1 MTTAAGKKDHHY
13 GIGAVAKMTGLT
25 DHTIRV
31 WERRYG
37 AVVTQRLANG
47 RRVYSAS
54 DVEKL
59 GYLKRLTDQ
68 GVSIGQIASS
78 NIEQLREQVENMSDM
93 SSAAVPEQIRL
104 AVFGDRLPAQLA
116 AHTHDLAPLELCVA
130 DSNRDRFAADIRC
143 QNADVVILESP
154 TLDAETISQLIDFM
168 QECRAQG
175 GIVIYSFGRATD
187 VEIARQRGLVVLR
200 APVDVDQ
207 VHAAVVRCYTQ
218 PVVTAPRRKKP
229 QHVTDGEWDFSSEIA
244 PRLFNQQQL
253 ANLADTSSAID
264 CECPQ
269 HLAQLVS
276 DLSAFEIYSA
286 NCANR
291 DDNDAALHRY
301 LHQTTA
307 QARALIEVA
316 LKKVADAEDLRY

>member
-1 MTTAAGKKDHHY
+1 MSTTAGNEDSHF

-37 AVVTQRLANG
+37 AVVAQRLANG
-47 RRVYSAS
+47 RRTYSAS

-59 GYLKRLTDQ
+59 GYLKQLTNH
-68 GVSIGQIASS
+68 GVSIGQIAASTLQ
-78 NIEQLREQVENMSDM
+78 ELREQIEQIRKM
-93 SSAAVPEQIRL
+93 SSASVPEQIGL
-104 AVFGDRLPAQLA
+104 AVLGNHLPAQLL
-116 AHTHDLAPLELCVA
+116 AHGRNLSPLEIRVA
-130 DSNRDRFAADIRC
+130 DSNRDRFAADLRC
-143 QNADVVILESP
+143 QSANVVILENP
-154 TLDAETISQLIDFM
+154 TLDAETVPQLIEYM
-168 QECRAQG
+168 KECGAER
-175 GIVIYSFGRATD
+175 GIIIYSFGRKRE
-187 VEIARQRGLVVLR
+187 VEQARERNIVVIR

-207 VHAAVVRCYTQ
+207 VHAAVVRCYNE
-218 PVVTAPRRKKP
+218 PFTARTRAQEPHRS
-229 QHVTDGEWDFSSEIA
+229 VDSEWKFPGQIA

-253 ANLADTSSAID
+253 ANLANTSSTID

-291 DDNDAALHRY
+291 DDDDAALHRY

-316 LKKVADAEDLRY
+316 LEKTANAEGLSY

>member
-1 MTTAAGKKDHHY
+1 MTTAAGKEEHHY

-59 GYLKRLTDQ
+59 ACLKRLTDQ

-78 NIEQLREQVENMSDM
+78 SIEQLREQVENMSDM
-93 SSAAVPEQIRL
+93 SSAAVPGQIRL
-104 AVFGDRLPAQLA
+104 AVLGDHLPAQLLV
-116 AHTHDLAPLELCVA
+116 HDRDISPLEVCVA

-143 QNADVVILESP
+143 QSADVVVLESP
-154 TLDAETISQLIDFM
+154 TLDADTVPQLVDFM
-168 QECRAQG
+168 KDCGAER
-175 GIVIYSFGRATD
+175 GIIIYSFGRARD
-187 VEIARQRGLVVLR
+187 VEIARKRGLVVLR

-207 VHAAVVRCYTQ
+207 IHAAVVRCYTQ
-218 PVVTAPRRKKP
+218 PFVTRSRAEKP
-229 QHVTDGEWDFSSEIA
+229 YRSAAGEWNFSGEIA

-253 ANLADTSSAID
+253 ANLANTSSAID

-276 DLSAFEIYSA
+276 DVSAFEIYSA

-291 DDNDAALHRY
+291 DDDDAALHRY

-307 QARALIEVA
+307 QARALIEMA
-316 LKKVADAEDLRY
+316 LKMVADAEELNY

>member
-1 MTTAAGKKDHHY
+1 MATASDKEDHNY

-47 RRVYSAS
+47 RRVYSAK

-68 GVSIGQIASS
+68 GLSIGQIASS
-78 NIEQLREQVENMSDM
+78 SIEQLRAQVANMSDM
-93 SSAAVPEQIRL
+93 SSAAVPDHIGV
-104 AVFGDRLPAQLA
+104 AVFGDNLPAQLLL
-116 AHTHDLAPLELCVA
+116 HERDISPLEVRVA
-130 DSNRDRFAADIRC
+130 DSNRDRFAADLRN
-143 QNADVVILESP
+143 QSADVVILESP
-154 TLDAETISQLIDFM
+154 ILDSATLPQLHDFM
-168 QECRAQG
+168 KECGAER
-175 GIVIYSFGRATD
+175 GIIIYTFGRARD
-187 VEIARQRGLVVLR
+187 VELARQRGIVVVR
-200 APVDVDQ
+200 APVDVDEVQ
-207 VHAAVVRCYTQ
+207 AAVVRCYAQ
-218 PVVTAPRRKKP
+218 PSVTRARVEKP
-229 QHVTDGEWDFSSEIA
+229 QRSESREWHFSGAIA

-253 ANLADTSSAID
+253 ANLANTSSAID

-291 DDNDAALHRY
+291 DDDDAALHRY

-316 LKKVADAEDLRY
+316 LEKVADAEGLDY

>member
-1 MTTAAGKKDHHY
+1 MSATTGKEDHHY

-37 AVVTQRLANG
+37 VVDARRLANG
-47 RRVYSAS
+47 RRAYSARH
-54 DVEKL
+54 VEKL

-68 GVSIGQIASS
+68 GLSIGQIASS
-78 NIEQLREQVENMSDM
+78 SLEQLREQVEHIRDM
-93 SSAAVPEQIRL
+93 SSIAVPEQIGL
-104 AVFGDRLPAQLA
+104 AVLGDYLPAQLLA
-116 AHTHDLAPLELCVA
+116 YERDLSPLEVRVA
-130 DSNRDRFAADIRC
+130 DSNRGRFAADLRC
-143 QNADVVILESP
+143 QSADVVILESP
-154 TLDAETISQLIDFM
+154 TVDADTVPQLLEYMKDCGA
-168 QECRAQG
+168 EK
-175 GIVIYSFGRATD
+175 GIVIYGFGRTRD
-187 VEIARQRGLVVLR
+187 VELARQRGIVMVR

-207 VHAAVVRCYTQ
+207 IHAAVVRCYNEPSSAKTR
-218 PVVTAPRRKKP
+218 AKKSYRSDDDKW
-229 QHVTDGEWDFSSEIA
+229 TFSGEIA

-253 ANLADTSSAID
+253 ANLANTASGID

-269 HLAQLVS
+269 HLAQLVG

-286 NCANR
+286 NCASR
-291 DDNDAALHRY
+291 DDDDAALHRY

-316 LKKVADAEDLRY
+316 LEKVADAEGLSY